1 MRCIKQ
7 TSRTIHSCSRALLET
22 ADIQESSNNMQKN
35 DKNDCANDCANDCV
49 KDCVKDCANDCNQNF
64 VPKDAVK
71 HLLATPASD
80 AERAIVEKQ
89 LGRFPRGMVAVGARC
104 ACGRPLAVITRP
116 CLEDGTPF
124 PTTCYLTSPEAVKA
138 ISHVEADG
146 LMREYNELLQSNE
159 DVKKQYERAHK
170 YYLQFRHELAV
181 ALGDS
186 EEHISEMSAGGMPV
200 RVKCLH
206 ALLAQTLVMGKGVNP
221 IGDLALE
228 RIKDEFDPNVC
239 RCTTPWSDDA
249 DAAETQVV
257 VEEKSA
263 GEDAGED
270 AAEGAVKNADCAEK
284 SVTVAAIDCGTN
296 SIRLKIAQVSEHGMK
311 DIVPRMLRVVRL
323 GQGIDETHRFAD
335 DALERVR
342 SAAREFAKVLK
353 EHPVDAIR
361 FVATSATRDAE
372 NREIFEQ
379 MMIDELGVCP
389 EVISGTEEA
398 ALSFLGAT
406 SVVSRDELRPPYLVV
421 DLGGGSTEL
430 VLGGDGDSL
439 PAHKVEAAYSMN
451 VGSVRMT
458 ERHLHTDPPTEEEI
472 QNAIDDVDKH
482 IDEAFKVVPAGRVR
496 TIIGVSGTVTT
507 MAALAMGLQHYDHT
521 AVDGVRIGLEKAYEV
536 NDRFLRMTR
545 ERRRTYAT
553 IHPGRVD
560 VVGGGAVVWSRVLE
574 RLAKAAHEDH
584 GEVLDTFVASE
595 HGLLDGITLDLG
607 RRLLGLER

>member
-1 MRCIKQ
+1 MP
-7 TSRTIHSCSRALLET
+7 
-22 ADIQESSNNMQKN
+22 ESSNIMQKN
-35 DKNDCANDCANDCV
+35 DNNHYS
-49 KDCVKDCANDCNQNF
+49 
-64 VPKDAVK
+64 PEDAVK
-71 HLLATPASD
+71 RLLKTPASD
-80 AERAIVEKQ
+80 AERAIVQKQ

-104 ACGRPLAVITRP
+104 VCGRPLAVITRP
-116 CLEDGTPF
+116 CLQDGTPF

-138 ISHVEADG
+138 VSHVEANG
-146 LMREYNELLQSNE
+146 LMREFNALLQTDE
-159 DVKKQYERAHK
+159 VVKKQYEQAHK
-170 YYLQFRHELAV
+170 YYLAFRHALAV
-181 ALGDS
+181 SLGDS
-186 EEHISEMSAGGMPV
+186 EEHISDMSAGGMPV

-221 IGDLALE
+221 IGDMVLE
-228 RIKDEFDPNVC
+228 RIKDEFDPSVC
-239 RCTTPWSDDA
+239 RCTTPWSDDC
-249 DAAETQVV
+249 DAEETEVV
-257 VEEKSA
+257 LDEKNTR
-263 GEDAGED
+263 
-270 AAEGAVKNADCAEK
+270 KNTRKNVGSNSAEK

-335 DALERVR
+335 DALARVR
-342 SAAREFAKVLK
+342 DAAHEFSQVLK
-353 EHPVDAIR
+353 EHPVDVIR

-379 MMIDELGVCP
+379 MMVDELGVRP

-398 ALSFLGAT
+398 SLSFLGAT
-406 SVVSRDELRPPYLVV
+406 SVVSRDDLQPPYLVV

-439 PAHKVEAAYSMN
+439 PAHKVAAAYSMN

-458 ERHLHTDPPTEEEI
+458 ERHLHTDPPTEDEI
-472 QNAIDDVDKH
+472 QAAIDDVDKH

-507 MAALAMGLQHYDHT
+507 MAALTMGLKHYDHS
-521 AVDGVRIGLEKAYEV
+521 AVDGVKIGLDQAYAV
-536 NDRFLRMTR
+536 NNRFLRMTR
-545 ERRRTYAT
+545 ERRRSYAT

-574 RLAKAAHEDH
+574 RLAKAAYEDH
-584 GEVLDTFVASE
+584 GGVLDTFVASE

>member
-1 MRCIKQ
+1 MKN
-7 TSRTIHSCSRALLET
+7 
-22 ADIQESSNNMQKN
+22 ADIQESSNIMQKN
-35 DKNDCANDCANDCV
+35 DKNHYS
-49 KDCVKDCANDCNQNF
+49 
-64 VPKDAVK
+64 PEDAVK
-71 HLLATPASD
+71 HLLETPASD
-80 AERAIVEKQ
+80 AEREIVKKQ

-104 ACGRPLAVITRP
+104 VCGRPLAVVTRP

-124 PTTCYLTSPEAVKA
+124 PTSCYLTSPEAVKA

-146 LMREYNELLQSNE
+146 LMREYNELLQSDE
-159 DVKKQYERAHK
+159 DVKKQYEQAHK

-181 ALGDS
+181 TLGDS

-206 ALLAQTLVMGKGVNP
+206 ALLAQTLVMGKCVNP
-221 IGDLALE
+221 IGDLVLE
-228 RIKDEFDPNVC
+228 RIKDEFDPSVC

-257 VEEKSA
+257 VEEKSNKKNA
-263 GEDAGED
+263 DCAEKDAKAAKAAKD
-270 AAEGAVKNADCAEK
+270 ASKNADCAEK

-342 SAAREFAKVLK
+342 AAAREFAQVLK

-379 MMIDELGVCP
+379 MMVDELGVCP

-406 SVVSRDELRPPYLVV
+406 SVVSRDELQPPYLVV

-439 PAHKVEAAYSMN
+439 PAHKVAAAYSMN

-472 QNAIDDVDKH
+472 QAAIDDVDKH

-521 AVDGVRIGLEKAYEV
+521 AVDGVRIGLEQAYEV

-574 RLAKAAHEDH
+574 RLAKAAYDDH
-584 GEVLDTFVASE
+584 GGVLETFVASE

>member
-1 MRCIKQ
+1 MAN
-7 TSRTIHSCSRALLET
+7 S
-22 ADIQESSNNMQKN
+22 QESSDKMQNSNK
-35 DKNDCANDCANDCV
+35 KYI
-49 KDCVKDCANDCNQNF
+49 
-64 VPKDAVK
+64 PEEAVK
-71 HLLATPASD
+71 RLFTTPASD
-80 AERAIVEKQ
+80 AERTIVEKQ

-104 ACGRPLAVITRP
+104 VCGRSLAVITRP

-138 ISHVEADG
+138 VSRVEADG
-146 LMREYNELLQSNE
+146 IMREYNELLQSDE
-159 DVKKQYERAHK
+159 DLKKQYERAHK
-170 YYLQFRHELAV
+170 YYLEFRHELAV
-181 ALGDS
+181 SLGDS
-186 EEHISEMSAGGMPV
+186 EEHISQMSAGGMPV

-221 IGDLALE
+221 IGDMVLE

-249 DAAETQVV
+249 YATETEVV
-257 VEEKSA
+257 VEDETIAK
-263 GEDAGED
+263 DKT
-270 AAEGAVKNADCAEK
+270 AEGEAVKSDTTTCAEK
-284 SVTVAAIDCGTN
+284 TVQVAAIDCGTN

-342 SAAREFAKVLK
+342 DAAHEFAQVLK

-379 MMIDELGVCP
+379 MMIDELGVRP

-406 SVVSRDELRPPYLVV
+406 SVVSRDELQPPYLVV

-430 VLGGDGDSL
+430 VLGGDGDCL
-439 PAHKVEAAYSMN
+439 PAHKVSAAYSMN

-472 QNAIDDVDKH
+472 QAAIEDIDKH
-482 IDEAFKVVPAGRVR
+482 IDDAFKVVPAGRAR

-507 MAALAMGLQHYDHT
+507 MAALTMGLQHYDHT
-521 AVDGVRIGLEKAYEV
+521 AVDGVHIGLEQAYAV
-536 NDRFLRMTR
+536 NNRFLRMPR
-545 ERRRTYAT
+545 DCRRTYAT

-560 VVGGGAVVWSRVLE
+560 VVGGGAVIWSRVLE
-574 RLAKAAHEDH
+574 RLAKAAYEDH
-584 GEVLDTFVASE
+584 GGVLDTFVASE

-607 RRLLGLER
+607 RKLLATR

>member
-7 TSRTIHSCSRALLET
+7 TSQTIHSCSRALLET

-35 DKNDCANDCANDCV
+35 DKNDCA
-49 KDCVKDCANDCNQNF
+49 KDCTNDCANDCNQNF

-71 HLLATPASD
+71 NLLATPASD

-138 ISHVEADG
+138 ISHIEADG

-228 RIKDEFDPNVC
+228 RIKDEFDPSVC

-263 GEDAGED
+263 GEDDGEKS
-270 AAEGAVKNADCAEK
+270 ALEK

>member
-1 MRCIKQ
+1 MAN
-7 TSRTIHSCSRALLET
+7 S
-22 ADIQESSNNMQKN
+22 QESSDKMQNSNK
-35 DKNDCANDCANDCV
+35 KYI
-49 KDCVKDCANDCNQNF
+49 
-64 VPKDAVK
+64 PEEAVK
-71 HLLATPASD
+71 RLFTTPASD
-80 AERAIVEKQ
+80 AERTIVEKQ

-104 ACGRPLAVITRP
+104 VCGRPLAVITRP

-124 PTTCYLTSPEAVKA
+124 PTTCYLTCPEAVKA
-138 ISHVEADG
+138 VSRVEADG
-146 LMREYNELLQSNE
+146 IMREYNELLQSDE
-159 DVKKQYERAHK
+159 DLKKQYERAHK
-170 YYLQFRHELAV
+170 YYLEFRHELAV
-181 ALGDS
+181 SLGDS
-186 EEHISEMSAGGMPV
+186 EEHISQMSAGGMPV

-221 IGDLALE
+221 IGDMVLE
-228 RIKDEFDPNVC
+228 RIKDEFDPKVC

-249 DAAETQVV
+249 YATETEVV
-257 VEEKSA
+257 VEDETVAK
-263 GEDAGED
+263 DKT
-270 AAEGAVKNADCAEK
+270 AEGEAVKSDTTTCAEK
-284 SVTVAAIDCGTN
+284 TVQVAAIDCGTN

-342 SAAREFAKVLK
+342 DAAHEFAQVLK

-379 MMIDELGVCP
+379 MMIDELGVRP

-406 SVVSRDELRPPYLVV
+406 SVVSRDELQPPYLVV

-430 VLGGDGDSL
+430 VLGGDGDCL
-439 PAHKVEAAYSMN
+439 PAHKVSAAYSMN

-472 QNAIDDVDKH
+472 QAAIEDIDKH
-482 IDEAFKVVPAGRVR
+482 IDDAFKVVPAGRAR

-507 MAALAMGLQHYDHT
+507 MAALTMGLQHYDHT
-521 AVDGVRIGLEKAYEV
+521 AVDGVHIGLEQAYAV
-536 NDRFLRMTR
+536 NNRFLRMPR
-545 ERRRTYAT
+545 DCRRTYAT

-560 VVGGGAVVWSRVLE
+560 VVGGGAVIWSRVLE
-574 RLAKAAHEDH
+574 RLAKAAYEDH
-584 GEVLDTFVASE
+584 GGVLDTFVASE

-607 RRLLGLER
+607 RKLLATR

>member
-1 MRCIKQ
+1 
-7 TSRTIHSCSRALLET
+7 
-22 ADIQESSNNMQKN
+22 MQKN
-35 DKNDCANDCANDCV
+35 DKNHYS
-49 KDCVKDCANDCNQNF
+49 
-64 VPKDAVK
+64 PEDAVK
-71 HLLATPASD
+71 HLLETPASD
-80 AERAIVEKQ
+80 AEREIVKKQ

-104 ACGRPLAVITRP
+104 VCGRPLAVVTRP

-124 PTTCYLTSPEAVKA
+124 PTSCYLTSPEAVKA

-146 LMREYNELLQSNE
+146 LMREYNELLQSDE
-159 DVKKQYERAHK
+159 DVKKQYEQAHK

-181 ALGDS
+181 TLGDS

-221 IGDLALE
+221 IGDLVLQ
-228 RIKDEFDPNVC
+228 RIKDEFDPSVC

-257 VEEKSA
+257 VEEKSNKKNA
-263 GEDAGED
+263 DCAEKDAK
-270 AAEGAVKNADCAEK
+270 AAKAAKAASKNADCAEK

-296 SIRLKIAQVSEHGMK
+296 SIRLKIAQVSERGMK

-342 SAAREFAKVLK
+342 AAAREFAQVLK

-379 MMIDELGVCP
+379 MMVDELGVCP

-406 SVVSRDELRPPYLVV
+406 SVVSRDELQPPYLVV

-439 PAHKVEAAYSMN
+439 PAHKVAAAYSMN

-472 QNAIDDVDKH
+472 QAAIDDVDKH
-482 IDEAFKVVPAGRVR
+482 IDEAFKVVPAGNVR

-521 AVDGVRIGLEKAYEV
+521 AVDGVRIALEQAYEV
-536 NDRFLRMTR
+536 NNRFLRMTR

-574 RLAKAAHEDH
+574 RLAKAAYDDH
-584 GEVLDTFVASE
+584 GGVLETFVASE

>member
-1 MRCIKQ
+1 MAN
-7 TSRTIHSCSRALLET
+7 S
-22 ADIQESSNNMQKN
+22 QESS
-35 DKNDCANDCANDCV
+35 DKMHNSN
-49 KDCVKDCANDCNQNF
+49 KKYI
-64 VPKDAVK
+64 PEEAVK
-71 HLLATPASD
+71 RLFTTPASD
-80 AERAIVEKQ
+80 AERTIVEKQ

-104 ACGRPLAVITRP
+104 VCGRPLAVITRP

-124 PTTCYLTSPEAVKA
+124 PTTCYLTCPEAVKA
-138 ISHVEADG
+138 VSRVEADG
-146 LMREYNELLQSNE
+146 IMREYNELLQSDE
-159 DVKKQYERAHK
+159 DLKKQYERAHK
-170 YYLQFRHELAV
+170 YYLEFRHELAV
-181 ALGDS
+181 SLGDS
-186 EEHISEMSAGGMPV
+186 EEHISQMSAGGMPV

-221 IGDLALE
+221 IGDMVLE
-228 RIKDEFDPNVC
+228 RIKDEFDPKVC

-249 DAAETQVV
+249 YATETEVV
-257 VEEKSA
+257 VEDETVAK
-263 GEDAGED
+263 DKT
-270 AAEGAVKNADCAEK
+270 AEGEAVKSDTTTCAEK
-284 SVTVAAIDCGTN
+284 TVQVAAIDCGTN

-342 SAAREFAKVLK
+342 DAAHEFAQVLK

-379 MMIDELGVCP
+379 MMIDELGVRP

-406 SVVSRDELRPPYLVV
+406 SVVSRDELQPPYLVV

-430 VLGGDGDSL
+430 VLGGDGDCL
-439 PAHKVEAAYSMN
+439 PAHKVSAAYSMN

-472 QNAIDDVDKH
+472 QAAIEDIDKH
-482 IDEAFKVVPAGRVR
+482 IDDAFKVVPAGRAR

-507 MAALAMGLQHYDHT
+507 MAALTMGLQHYDHT
-521 AVDGVRIGLEKAYEV
+521 AVDGVHIGLEQAYAV
-536 NDRFLRMTR
+536 NNRFLRMPR
-545 ERRRTYAT
+545 DCRRTYAT

-560 VVGGGAVVWSRVLE
+560 VVGGGAVIWSRVLE
-574 RLAKAAHEDH
+574 RLAKAAYEDH
-584 GEVLDTFVASE
+584 GGVLDTFVASE

-607 RRLLGLER
+607 RKLLATR

>member
-1 MRCIKQ
+1 MQ
-7 TSRTIHSCSRALLET
+7 N
-22 ADIQESSNNMQKN
+22 SNK
-35 DKNDCANDCANDCV
+35 KYI
-49 KDCVKDCANDCNQNF
+49 
-64 VPKDAVK
+64 PEEAVK
-71 HLLATPASD
+71 RLFTTPASD
-80 AERAIVEKQ
+80 AERTIVEKQ

-104 ACGRPLAVITRP
+104 VCGRPLAVITRP

-138 ISHVEADG
+138 VSRVEADG
-146 LMREYNELLQSNE
+146 IMREYNELLQSDE
-159 DVKKQYERAHK
+159 DLKKQYERAHK
-170 YYLQFRHELAV
+170 YYLEFRHELAV
-181 ALGDS
+181 SLGDS
-186 EEHISEMSAGGMPV
+186 EEHISQMSAGGMPV

-221 IGDLALE
+221 IGDMMLE

-249 DAAETQVV
+249 YATETEVV
-257 VEEKSA
+257 VEDETIAK
-263 GEDAGED
+263 DKT
-270 AAEGAVKNADCAEK
+270 AEGEAVKSDTTTCAEK
-284 SVTVAAIDCGTN
+284 TVQVAAIDCGTN

-342 SAAREFAKVLK
+342 DAAHEFAQVLK

-379 MMIDELGVCP
+379 MMIDELGVRP

-406 SVVSRDELRPPYLVV
+406 SVVSRDELQPPYLVV

-430 VLGGDGDSL
+430 VLGGDGDCL
-439 PAHKVEAAYSMN
+439 PAHKVSAAYSMN

-472 QNAIDDVDKH
+472 QAAIEDIDKH
-482 IDEAFKVVPAGRVR
+482 IDDAFKVVPAGRAR

-507 MAALAMGLQHYDHT
+507 MAALTMGLQHYDHT
-521 AVDGVRIGLEKAYEV
+521 AVDGVHIGLEQAYAV
-536 NDRFLRMTR
+536 NNRFLRMPR
-545 ERRRTYAT
+545 DCRRTYAT

-560 VVGGGAVVWSRVLE
+560 VVGGGAVIWSRVLE
-574 RLAKAAHEDH
+574 RLAKAAYEDH
-584 GEVLDTFVASE
+584 GGVLDTFVASE

-607 RRLLGLER
+607 RKLLATR

>member
-1 MRCIKQ
+1 MAN
-7 TSRTIHSCSRALLET
+7 S
-22 ADIQESSNNMQKN
+22 QESSDKMQNSNK
-35 DKNDCANDCANDCV
+35 KYI
-49 KDCVKDCANDCNQNF
+49 
-64 VPKDAVK
+64 PEEAVK
-71 HLLATPASD
+71 RLFTTPASD
-80 AERAIVEKQ
+80 AERTIVEKQ

-104 ACGRPLAVITRP
+104 VCGRPLAVITRP

-138 ISHVEADG
+138 VSRVEADG
-146 LMREYNELLQSNE
+146 IMREYNELLQSDE
-159 DVKKQYERAHK
+159 DLKKQYERAHK
-170 YYLQFRHELAV
+170 YYLEFRHELAV
-181 ALGDS
+181 SLGDS
-186 EEHISEMSAGGMPV
+186 EEHISQMSAGGMPV

-221 IGDLALE
+221 IGDMVLE

-239 RCTTPWSDDA
+239 RCATPWSDDA
-249 DAAETQVV
+249 YATETEVV
-257 VEEKSA
+257 VEDETIAK
-263 GEDAGED
+263 DKT
-270 AAEGAVKNADCAEK
+270 AEGEAVKSDTTTCAEK
-284 SVTVAAIDCGTN
+284 TVQVAAIDCGTN

-342 SAAREFAKVLK
+342 DAAHEFAQVLK

-379 MMIDELGVCP
+379 MMIDELGVRP

-406 SVVSRDELRPPYLVV
+406 SVVSRDELQPPYLVV

-430 VLGGDGDSL
+430 VLGGDGDCL
-439 PAHKVEAAYSMN
+439 PAHKVSAAYSMN

-472 QNAIDDVDKH
+472 QAAIEDIDKH
-482 IDEAFKVVPAGRVR
+482 IDDAFKVVPAGRAR

-507 MAALAMGLQHYDHT
+507 MAALTMGLQHYDHT
-521 AVDGVRIGLEKAYEV
+521 AVDGVHIGLEQAYAV
-536 NDRFLRMTR
+536 NNRFLRMPR
-545 ERRRTYAT
+545 DCRRTYAT

-560 VVGGGAVVWSRVLE
+560 VVGGGAVIWSRVLE
-574 RLAKAAHEDH
+574 RLAKAAYEDH
-584 GEVLDTFVASE
+584 GGVLDTFVASE

-607 RRLLGLER
+607 RKLLATR

>member
-1 MRCIKQ
+1 MAN
-7 TSRTIHSCSRALLET
+7 S
-22 ADIQESSNNMQKN
+22 QESSDKMQNSNK
-35 DKNDCANDCANDCV
+35 KYI
-49 KDCVKDCANDCNQNF
+49 
-64 VPKDAVK
+64 PEEAVK
-71 HLLATPASD
+71 RLFTTPASD
-80 AERAIVEKQ
+80 AERTIVEKQ

-104 ACGRPLAVITRP
+104 VCGRPLAVITRP

-138 ISHVEADG
+138 VSRVEADG
-146 LMREYNELLQSNE
+146 IMREYNELLQSDE
-159 DVKKQYERAHK
+159 DLKKQYERAHK
-170 YYLQFRHELAV
+170 YYLEFRHELAV
-181 ALGDS
+181 SLGDS
-186 EEHISEMSAGGMPV
+186 EEHISQMSAGGMPV

-221 IGDLALE
+221 IGDMVLE

-249 DAAETQVV
+249 YATETEVV
-257 VEEKSA
+257 VEDETIAK
-263 GEDAGED
+263 DKT
-270 AAEGAVKNADCAEK
+270 AEGEAVKSDTTTCAEK
-284 SVTVAAIDCGTN
+284 TVQVSAIDCGTN

-342 SAAREFAKVLK
+342 DAAHEFAQVLK

-379 MMIDELGVCP
+379 MMIDELGVRP

-406 SVVSRDELRPPYLVV
+406 SVVSRDELQPPYLVV

-430 VLGGDGDSL
+430 VLGGDGDCL
-439 PAHKVEAAYSMN
+439 PAHKVSAAYSMN

-472 QNAIDDVDKH
+472 QAAIEDIDKH
-482 IDEAFKVVPAGRVR
+482 IDDAFKVVPAGRAR

-507 MAALAMGLQHYDHT
+507 MAALTMGLQHYDHT
-521 AVDGVRIGLEKAYEV
+521 AVDGVHIGLEQAYAV
-536 NDRFLRMTR
+536 NNRFLRMPR
-545 ERRRTYAT
+545 DCRRTYAT

-560 VVGGGAVVWSRVLE
+560 VVGGGAVIWSRVLE
-574 RLAKAAHEDH
+574 RLAKAAYEDH
-584 GEVLDTFVASE
+584 GGVLDTFVASE
-595 HGLLDGITLDLG
+595 HGFLDGITLDLG
-607 RRLLGLER
+607 RKLLATR

>member
-1 MRCIKQ
+1 MA
-7 TSRTIHSCSRALLET
+7 SS
-22 ADIQESSNNMQKN
+22 QESSDKMQNSNK
-35 DKNDCANDCANDCV
+35 KYI
-49 KDCVKDCANDCNQNF
+49 
-64 VPKDAVK
+64 PEEAVK
-71 HLLATPASD
+71 RLFTTPASD
-80 AERAIVEKQ
+80 AERTIVEKQ

-104 ACGRPLAVITRP
+104 VCGRPLAVITRP

-138 ISHVEADG
+138 VSRVEADG
-146 LMREYNELLQSNE
+146 IMREYNELLQSDE
-159 DVKKQYERAHK
+159 DLKKQYERAHK
-170 YYLQFRHELAV
+170 YYLEFRHELAV
-181 ALGDS
+181 SLGDS
-186 EEHISEMSAGGMPV
+186 EEHISQMSAGGMPV

-221 IGDLALE
+221 IGDMVLE

-249 DAAETQVV
+249 YATETEVV
-257 VEEKSA
+257 VEDETIAK
-263 GEDAGED
+263 DKT
-270 AAEGAVKNADCAEK
+270 AEGEAVKSDTTTCAEK
-284 SVTVAAIDCGTN
+284 TVQVAAIDCGTN

-342 SAAREFAKVLK
+342 DAAHEFAQVLK

-379 MMIDELGVCP
+379 MMIDELGVRP

-406 SVVSRDELRPPYLVV
+406 SVVSRDELQPPYLVV

-430 VLGGDGDSL
+430 VLGGDGDCL
-439 PAHKVEAAYSMN
+439 PAHKVSAAYSMN

-472 QNAIDDVDKH
+472 QAAIEDIDKH
-482 IDEAFKVVPAGRVR
+482 IDDAFKVVPAGRAR

-507 MAALAMGLQHYDHT
+507 MAALTMGLQHYDHT
-521 AVDGVRIGLEKAYEV
+521 AVDGVHIGLEQAYAV
-536 NDRFLRMTR
+536 NNRFLRMPR
-545 ERRRTYAT
+545 DCRRTYAT

-560 VVGGGAVVWSRVLE
+560 VVGGGAVIWSRVLE
-574 RLAKAAHEDH
+574 RLAKAAYEDH
-584 GEVLDTFVASE
+584 GGVLDTFVASE

-607 RRLLGLER
+607 RKLLATR

>member
-1 MRCIKQ
+1 MAN
-7 TSRTIHSCSRALLET
+7 S
-22 ADIQESSNNMQKN
+22 QESSDKMQNSNK
-35 DKNDCANDCANDCV
+35 KYI
-49 KDCVKDCANDCNQNF
+49 
-64 VPKDAVK
+64 PEEAVK
-71 HLLATPASD
+71 RLFTTPASD
-80 AERAIVEKQ
+80 AERTIVEKQ

-104 ACGRPLAVITRP
+104 VCGRPLAVITRP

-124 PTTCYLTSPEAVKA
+124 PTTCYLTCPEAVKA
-138 ISHVEADG
+138 VSRVEADG
-146 LMREYNELLQSNE
+146 IMREYNELLQSDE
-159 DVKKQYERAHK
+159 DLKKQYERAHK
-170 YYLQFRHELAV
+170 YYLEFRHELAV
-181 ALGDS
+181 SLGDS
-186 EEHISEMSAGGMPV
+186 EEHISQMSAGGMPV

-221 IGDLALE
+221 IGDMVLE
-228 RIKDEFDPNVC
+228 RIKDEFDPSVC

-249 DAAETQVV
+249 YATETEVV
-257 VEEKSA
+257 VEDETVAK
-263 GEDAGED
+263 DKT
-270 AAEGAVKNADCAEK
+270 AEGEAVKSDTTTCAEK
-284 SVTVAAIDCGTN
+284 TVQVAAIDCGTN

-342 SAAREFAKVLK
+342 DAAHEFAQVLK

-379 MMIDELGVCP
+379 MMIDELGVRP

-406 SVVSRDELRPPYLVV
+406 SVVSRDELQPPYLVV

-430 VLGGDGDSL
+430 VLGGDGDCL
-439 PAHKVEAAYSMN
+439 PAHKVSAAYSMN

-472 QNAIDDVDKH
+472 QAAIEDIDKH
-482 IDEAFKVVPAGRVR
+482 IDDAFKVVPAGRAR

-507 MAALAMGLQHYDHT
+507 MAALTMGLQHYDHT
-521 AVDGVRIGLEKAYEV
+521 AVDGVRIGLEQAYAV
-536 NDRFLRMTR
+536 NNRFLRMPR
-545 ERRRTYAT
+545 DCRRTYAT

-560 VVGGGAVVWSRVLE
+560 VVGGGAVIWSRVLE
-574 RLAKAAHEDH
+574 RLAKAAYEDH
-584 GEVLDTFVASE
+584 GGVLDTFVASE
-595 HGLLDGITLDLG
+595 HGLLDGITIDLG
-607 RRLLGLER
+607 RKLLATR

>member
-1 MRCIKQ
+1 MKN
-7 TSRTIHSCSRALLET
+7 

-35 DKNDCANDCANDCV
+35 DKNHYS
-49 KDCVKDCANDCNQNF
+49 
-64 VPKDAVK
+64 PEDAVK
-71 HLLATPASD
+71 HLLETPASD
-80 AERAIVEKQ
+80 AEREIVKKQ

-104 ACGRPLAVITRP
+104 VCGRPLAVITRP

-124 PTTCYLTSPEAVKA
+124 PTSCYLTSPEAVKA

-146 LMREYNELLQSNE
+146 LMREYNELLQSDE

-221 IGDLALE
+221 IGDLVLD
-228 RIKDEFDPNVC
+228 RIKNEFDPSVC

-257 VEEKSA
+257 VEEKST
-263 GEDAGED
+263 GED
-270 AAEGAVKNADCAEK
+270 AVKNADCAEK
-284 SVTVAAIDCGTN
+284 SVIVAAIDCGTN

-342 SAAREFAKVLK
+342 SAAHEFAQVLK

-372 NREIFEQ
+372 
-379 MMIDELGVCP
+379 
-389 EVISGTEEA
+389 EA
-398 ALSFLGAT
+398 SLSFLGAT
-406 SVVSRDELRPPYLVV
+406 SVVSRDELQPPYLVV

-439 PAHKVEAAYSMN
+439 PVHKVAAAYSMN

-458 ERHLHTDPPTEEEI
+458 ERHLHADPPTEEEI
-472 QNAIDDVDKH
+472 QAAIDDVDKH

-521 AVDGVRIGLEKAYEV
+521 AVDGVRIGLEQAYEV
-536 NDRFLRMTR
+536 NNRFLRMTR

-574 RLAKAAHEDH
+574 RLAKAAYDDH
-584 GEVLDTFVASE
+584 GGVLETFVASE

>member
-1 MRCIKQ
+1 
-7 TSRTIHSCSRALLET
+7 
-22 ADIQESSNNMQKN
+22 MQ
-35 DKNDCANDCANDCV
+35 
-49 KDCVKDCANDCNQNF
+49 QNIDNTYS
-64 VPKDAVK
+64 PEEAVRNI
-71 HLLATPASD
+71 LNTPAND
-80 AERAIVEKQ
+80 AERAIVEMQ

-104 ACGRPLAVITRP
+104 VCGRPLAVITRP

-138 ISHVEADG
+138 VSHVEANG
-146 LMREYNELLQSNE
+146 LMREFNELLQTDES
-159 DVKKQYERAHK
+159 VKKQYEQAHK
-170 YYLQFRHELAV
+170 YYLQFRHALAV
-181 ALGDS
+181 TLGDS

-221 IGDLALE
+221 IGDMVLE
-228 RIKDEFDPNVC
+228 RIRDEFDPCVC

-249 DAAETQVV
+249 DAAEMEVV
-257 VEEKSA
+257 VEEKSSSK
-263 GEDAGED
+263 D
-270 AAEGAVKNADCAEK
+270 ADCAEK

-342 SAAREFAKVLK
+342 AAAHEFAQVLK

-379 MMIDELGVCP
+379 MMIDELGVRP

-406 SVVSRDELRPPYLVV
+406 SVVSRDELQPPYLVV

-439 PAHKVEAAYSMN
+439 PAHKVAAAYSMN

-472 QNAIDDVDKH
+472 QAAIDDVDKH
-482 IDEAFKVVPAGRVR
+482 IDEALKVVPAGRTR

-507 MAALAMGLQHYDHT
+507 MAALTMGLKHYDHT
-521 AVDGVRIGLEKAYEV
+521 AVDGVRIGLEQAYAV
-536 NDRFLRMTR
+536 NNRFLRMAR
-545 ERRRTYAT
+545 DRRRTYAT

-574 RLAKAAHEDH
+574 RLAKAAYEDH
-584 GEVLDTFVASE
+584 GGVLDTFVASE

-607 RRLLGLER
+607 RRLLGEK